1 MNKRDI
7 IKYILVII
15 LSFAVSHIYTLNNYV
30 NDYKIQWRS
39 SQMGIEITDFEVS
52 AKESN
57 LSMFNPS
64 FYVDVTINGTTER
77 ITECI
82 DYVHKSERI
91 EVIDGKETLVI
102 EFKPWFKPTINPF
115 KFNVDNTFSKTF
127 KYKVYGYN
135 SGDLIYLFK
144 CGDFEQIIYANRN

>member
-64 FYVDVTINGTTER
+64 FYVDVTIKNTVTK
-77 ITECI
+77 ITI
-82 DYVHKSERI
+82 D
-91 EVIDGKETLVI
+91 IDGNANTTTDVY
-102 EFKPWFKPTINPF
+102 T
-115 KFNVDNTFSKTF
+115 FN
-127 KYKVYGYN
+127 
-135 SGDLIYLFK
+135 I
-144 CGDFEQIIYANRN
+144 Q